1 MTTGGG
7 QARGEVGVLARERGG
22 DRRAGDRRAGDRR
35 GDDAERR
42 AFEEMVAEHGASVL
56 TFLRRRCGACGAAED
71 AWQET
76 FLRAWR
82 GRGTYDAARGEVRVW
97 LLGIAGRC
105 AADVLR
111 GERGAARSGDENVR
125 REPAAEGGAH
135 AAGTGETGAATG
147 EVWALADRVL
157 SADAASALWLRYGEG
172 LTPSQIGVVLG
183 WSGVRVRV
191 MLLRSRRVL
200 RAALHAA
207 RADAGAGE
215 VAGKNRAAV
224 DGAARVG
231 VVGGRA

>member
-22 DRRAGDRRAGDRR
+22 DRRAGDRR
-35 GDDAERR
+35 GDDVERR
-42 AFEEMVAEHGASVL
+42 AFEEVVAEHGASVL
-56 TFLRRRCGACGAAED
+56 TFLRRRCGACGACGAAED

-135 AAGTGETGAATG
+135 AAGTGESGAAKG

-200 RAALHAA
+200 RAALHTA
-207 RADAGAGE
+207 RADGGAGE
-215 VAGKNRAAV
+215 VAGRNRAAV
-224 DGAARVG
+224 GGAARVG